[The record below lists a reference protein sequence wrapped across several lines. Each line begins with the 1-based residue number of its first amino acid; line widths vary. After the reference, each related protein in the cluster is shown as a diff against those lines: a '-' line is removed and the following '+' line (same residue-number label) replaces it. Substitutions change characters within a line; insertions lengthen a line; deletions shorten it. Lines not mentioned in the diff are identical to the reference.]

1 MTAIT
6 ETLAPVLS
14 AHGIQQSDLVR
25 AVGLSKAAVCRLVT
39 HGQLPAR
46 RTADV
51 RQRVVAYLKQ
61 RGVSIVQMRHLVLPQ
76 PLPKAEGVAPKEV
89 GPDVVEHAEAAPRAP
104 QSADDSTETLEELQ
118 MLLKNENLTPLAK
131 KHFALPR
138 SPFTDDINGRE
149 DVFTSRHGRYVR
161 AAMLDA
167 ATAHGFVAIIGQ
179 SGSGKSTL
187 REELE
192 ERIREERRPIVLIKP
207 YIHGV
212 EPTEAR
218 GKPLRSGHIAEAIVD
233 ALAPGVALKSS
244 PQARYKQVHELLK
257 GSRAAGYT
265 HLLVIEEAHRL
276 PIPTLKHLKNFMEMK
291 DGLRRLLGVCLI
303 GQNEL
308 ANLLSERNPEVREI
322 VQRCEQITM
331 EPLDNDVEAYL
342 QLKFDRIGAKWGDV
356 FEADAMD
363 AIRARLIQT
372 AHGHRTNEVVSI
384 CYPLVVNNLVCR
396 ALNAAAAVGYPKVDA
411 QVIAGC

>member
-1 MTAIT
+1 MTAAT
-6 ETLAPVLS
+6 HTLQPVLVE
-14 AHGIQQSDLVR
+14 HGIPQSDLVR
-25 AVGLSKAAVCRLVT
+25 ALGLSRSAVCRLVT

-46 RTADV
+46 RAAEV
-51 RQRVVAYLKQ
+51 RKRAVDYLKS
-61 RGVSIVQMRHLVLPQ
+61 RGVSIAALRSLVLPS
-76 PLPKAEGVAPKEV
+76 VAAHKEV
-89 GPDVVEHAEAAPRAP
+89 GPDVVEHAEAAPRALEP
-104 QSADDSTETLEELQ
+104 TETLEELQ
-118 MLLKNENLTPLAK
+118 MLLKNETLTPLARK
-131 KHFALPR
+131 QFALTR
-138 SPFTDDINGRE
+138 SPFVDDINGRD
-149 DVFTSRHGRYVR
+149 DVFNSRHGRYVR

-167 ATAHGFVAIIGQ
+167 ATSHGFVAIIGQ

-192 ERIREERRPIVLIKP
+192 ERIREERRSIVLIKP
-207 YIHGV
+207 YINGV
-212 EPTEAR
+212 EPSEAR

-257 GSRAAGYT
+257 GSRSAGYT

-276 PIPTLKHLKNFMEMK
+276 PIPTLKHLKNFMELK

-308 ANLLSERNPEVREI
+308 ADLLSERNPEVREI

-331 EPLDNDVEAYL
+331 EPLDNDVEGYL
-342 QLKFDRIGAKWGDV
+342 QLKFERMGVKLADV
-356 FEADAMD
+356 FETDAMD
-363 AIRARLIQT
+363 AIRARLIQ
-372 AHGHRTNEVVSI
+372 AGPGNRTGGAVSI